1 MRKLVSFVISVFSSL
16 LCAQTISSS
25 SILVEEGRT
34 WEVASILYT
43 FNEPHDGY
51 QDIHGKWGKG
61 SVDCYKICGDTI
73 VGGKSY
79 KKLLRN
85 NAYYSCL
92 RQEEG
97 KVYQIESYED
107 TEILLFDFGMKEGDI
122 MQGRNEFDELKIKKV
137 DTILV
142 GQVYRKRYF
151 IEDPDEHIHPMGGYY
166 DIWIEGIGSSRG
178 PIDGFWWNVDTSNG
192 KILQTCSQDDKE
204 LFSRN
209 YFFASAQGAD
219 GNGIDAIHGV
229 TPINTSSLHDL
240 QGRKMNAELFPKG
253 LYIKDGKKVLMK

>member
-1 MRKLVSFVISVFSSL
+1 MRKLVCFVISVYSSL
-16 LCAQTISSS
+16 LCAQTTSLLST
-25 SILVEEGRT
+25 LVEEGRT

-43 FNEPHDGY
+43 FNEPQNGY

-107 TEILLFDFGMKEGDI
+107 TEILLFDFDMKEGDI

-204 LFSRN
+204 LFCRD

-219 GNGIDAIHGV
+219 GNGTDAIHGI
-229 TPINTSSLHDL
+229 TPLKAPTVYDLHGRRLAGNPSSH
-240 QGRKMNAELFPKG
+240 G
-253 LYIKDGKKVLMK
+253 LYIKANKKYLTR